1 MRAVDI
7 IRKKRD
13 GGELSPAEIDEFV
26 QGATAGSWPD
36 YQLSALLMAIVL
48 KGMSLAETAHL
59 TLAMCRSGKRFSWPD
74 VRGKKVGKHST
85 GGVGDKTSLIAAP
98 LAAAC
103 GVFIPKMSGRG
114 LGHSGGTL
122 DKLEA
127 IPGFRVGLDEA
138 EFRAVV
144 LAHRVAMIGQSAAVV
159 PADKKLYSL
168 RDVTATVESIP
179 LITSSILSKKLAEGI
194 DALVMDVKVG
204 SGAFMK
210 TLPDARALAES
221 IVAVSKMNG
230 LKTEAL
236 ITSMEHPLG
245 RAVGNSL
252 EIMECVETLKGNG
265 PADLETLSVALA
277 VRMVRLAELASS
289 DEQAEQMVRR
299 AIASGAGLETF
310 RSIVKA
316 QKGDGRVID
325 DSFRLPAAPGRHP
338 IRAERNGY
346 VQQLLAEKIGV
357 GAMLLGAGRNRADD
371 TIDHSVGVVIRAPV
385 GSETR
390 VGDIVLEIH
399 FRDEAKLA
407 NALPVLTEAVR
418 IGDAPPK
425 QLPLIYE
432 IVKS

>member
-1 MRAVDI
+1 
-7 IRKKRD
+7 
-13 GGELSPAEIDEFV
+13 
-26 QGATAGSWPD
+26 
-36 YQLSALLMAIVL
+36 MAIVL

-59 TLAMCRSGKRFSWPD
+59 TLAMCRSGQRFSWPD

-85 GGVGDKTSLIAAP
+85 GGVGDKTSLVAAP

-103 GVFIPKMSGRG
+103 GVIIPKMSGRG

-127 IPGFRVGLDEA
+127 IPGFRVGLSEG
-138 EFRAVV
+138 EFRAAV

-168 RDVTATVESIP
+168 RDVTGTVESIP
-179 LITSSILSKKLAEGI
+179 LITSSILSKKLAEGL

-210 TLPDARALAES
+210 TLPDARALAQS
-221 IVAVSKMNG
+221 IVAVSQLNG

-289 DEQAEQMVRR
+289 DEQAEQMVRE

-316 QKGDGRVID
+316 QKGDSRVVD
-325 DSFRLPAAPGRHP
+325 DAFRLPTAPGRHP
-338 IRAERNGY
+338 IRSERKGY
-346 VQQLLAEKIGV
+346 VQRLDAEKIGAGTV
-357 GAMLLGAGRNRADD
+357 LLGAGRSRADD
-371 TIDHSVGVVIRAPV
+371 VIDHSVGAMIRLPV

-390 VGDIVLEIH
+390 PGDILLEVH
-399 FRDEAKLA
+399 YRDEARLA
-407 NALPVLTEAVR
+407 SALPLLTEAIE
-418 IGDAPPK
+418 IGDAPPPH
-425 QLPLIYE
+425 LPLIHE
-432 IVKS
+432 IIRSH